1 MEKTRPHLSHHLLD
15 NSKPSFL
22 FGSTPPKEG
31 TEAAAAS
38 LSCKKF
44 AARSAVLATDGF
56 IVYDI
61 QDEAGRTNIP
71 RVFPFRRTLD
81 PSTYGKNFPI
91 HSGKECVIYKCVV
104 NDTAENFTSWLDQ
117 ATTNGHNSFVLV
129 GGASS
134 KNAVNL
140 SMKDAAEIVN
150 SNPLTEFGSVAIAER
165 HIKKNNE
172 HLNMMRKQNYG
183 AKFFITQGIFDPAPI
198 IKLISD
204 YGELCKQLDVT
215 PKKVI
220 LTFAPCGRE
229 KTMQFI
235 KWLGMTVPAE
245 VEERIFSKK
254 GTGLKEG
261 ERDLGPV
268 KESCAILAEV
278 LREVLDGIRGT
289 NVTLG
294 INVESLSIFRE
305 EIDAAHTLFSK
316 LQEMVLND
324 AGQPWAIRWYVIP
337 KTVGDGGVAQRKRG
351 YSEEEPHWS
360 VYDDVVVLDRKND
373 EYNKWWWN
381 LAAGVGGI
389 VLGLG
394 LSRVEWA
401 KFHEIQKR

>member
-150 SNPLTEFGSVAIAER
+150 RYVCPLNSTVNCQLSTVNCHLSTVNCQLSTVNLLSFTFILSNPLTEFGSVAIAER

-316 LQEMVLND
+316 LQEVSSSSEAFRSDALN
-324 AGQPWAIRWYVIP
+324 
-337 KTVGDGGVAQRKRG
+337 
-351 YSEEEPHWS
+351 
-360 VYDDVVVLDRKND
+360 
-373 EYNKWWWN
+373 
-381 LAAGVGGI
+381 
-389 VLGLG
+389 
-394 LSRVEWA
+394 
-401 KFHEIQKR
+401 